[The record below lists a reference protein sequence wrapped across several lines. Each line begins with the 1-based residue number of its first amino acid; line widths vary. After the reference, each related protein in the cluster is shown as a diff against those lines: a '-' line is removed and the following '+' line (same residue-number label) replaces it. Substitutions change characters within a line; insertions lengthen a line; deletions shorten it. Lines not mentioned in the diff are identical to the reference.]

1 MTANPDDMVPNPRK
15 QELLRALEKVR
26 MHARQLEAALDPPHA
41 TFTGKTVWVG
51 PQARAFADELTQ
63 RRARLRSLIQR
74 IVSDLEAEFM
84 ATPEKVR
91 RSPTAY

>member
-1 MTANPDDMVPNPRK
+1 MTANLDDMVPNPRK

-41 TFTGKTVWVG
+41 TFTGKAVWVG

-84 ATPEKVR
+84 AAPEHVR
-91 RSPTAY
+91 RSPAAH